1 MHLIIW
7 EIVGDFGQRIG
18 FFSKGFKGI
27 FSRALA
33 YRLLRAVLKKTLWLG
48 KD

>member
-1 MHLIIW
+1 MHLMTW

-33 YRLLRAVLKKTLWLG
+33 YCLLRAVLKKILRIG